1 MENPK
6 SEEDDIEIMMNDK
19 ADEIIEEL
27 FYSTENRYQNNL
39 ELKIASESVF
49 DYVHLFYYKF
59 HKTNGEIKKDPQR
72 ISKIKPK

>member
-49 DYVHLFYYKF
+49 DYVHLFYYKC
-59 HKTNGEIKKDPQR
+59 HKTNLNHGGSYIGFPDW
-72 ISKIKPK
+72 I